1 MRQVNVVAECCCN
14 HMGDIAIAKE
24 MIRQAKA
31 CGADFVKFQ
40 KRDIGSMSREQRDKP
55 YEGPHSFGRTY
66 GEHRYMLEFSKDQWW
81 ELEHLADRVG
91 IGFFATPFDIPSA
104 DFIREQLDCEYV
116 KLGSTQIHDPEMIAY
131 IKRHRRYL
139 KQKIIMSSGMM
150 AFEDLERLVAEIGPH
165 VVMQTT
171 SAYPCDEADVNLRV
185 IRAYTTWG
193 REVGLSGHYVSG
205 NGALEAAAVALG
217 ATWIERHFTLDRTWK
232 GSDQASSLEPAG
244 LHNVVKAVRSV
255 ARALGDGVKKLEECE
270 LPTWEKI
277 KK

>member
-40 KRDIGSMSREQRDKP
+40 KRDISSMSKEQRDKP
-55 YEGPHSFGRTY
+55 YDGPHSFGTTY

-81 ELEHLADRVG
+81 ELEDLADKVG
-91 IGFFATPFDIPSA
+91 IGFFATPFDLPSA
-104 DFIREQLDCEYV
+104 EFIHCGLDTQYV
-116 KLGSTQIHDPEMIAY
+116 KLGSTQIHDQGMIDY
-131 IKRHRRYL
+131 FKRHRE
-139 KQKIIMSSGMM
+139 KKIIMSSGMM
-150 AFEDLERLVAEIGPH
+150 EFFALERLVAEVGPH

-171 SAYPCDEADVNLRV
+171 SAYPCDEADVNLLA
-185 IRAYTTWG
+185 IRAFTTWG
-193 REVGLSGHYVSG
+193 RDVGLSGHYVSG

-255 ARALGDGVKKLEECE
+255 ARALGDGRKKFEECE
-270 LPTWEKI
+270 QSTWEKV